1 MDIRSAKS
9 FIRQTIPFYLAGA
22 AFLLG
27 MKYYYSRMDCGS
39 LSWILSPTAWWVSAL
54 SGISFIKV
62 PQAGYVS
69 HSYRF
74 IIAASCSGVRFLMI
88 SAAALVF
95 SYIHRM
101 RTMKGKLGWMALSAL
116 SSYLLTIFVNGF
128 RILFSIFIPIYLG
141 MTGSGTPGTVT
152 AGTAGAGMAGSGTA
166 GPGTAG
172 SGMAHAWSIWLT
184 PERLHTIIG
193 AAVYFTAL
201 FAICQLGEYA
211 SRRCSSVSGT
221 SRCRNSPGTSRCRN
235 SRPRSG
241 ISPMKALGGWAVPSF
256 WYFSLVLG
264 IPFLNRA
271 YRNSPGTFTD
281 YALLLTAVCLTLV
294 VLHGTCS
301 AIIRHMTGGNHK
313 KSSKHEQT

>member
-116 SSYLLTIFVNGF
+116 ASYLLTIFVNGF

-141 MTGSGTPGTVT
+141 MTGSGTPG
-152 AGTAGAGMAGSGTA
+152 A
-166 GPGTAG
+166 
-172 SGMAHAWSIWLT
+172 GMAHAWSIWLT

-221 SRCRNSPGTSRCRN
+221 SRCRNSPGTSRCWN
-235 SRPRSG
+235 SRTRSG

>member
-1 MDIRSAKS
+1 MDIPSAKS
-9 FIRQTIPFYLAGA
+9 LIRRNIPFYLAGA
-22 AFLLG
+22 LLLLG
-27 MKYYYSRMDCGS
+27 MKYYYSRGGPDS
-39 LSWILSPTAWWVSAL
+39 LSWILAPTARWVSAL
-54 SGISFIKV
+54 SGIPFIKV
-62 PQAGYVS
+62 PQTGYVS
-69 HSYRF
+69 HSCRF
-74 IIAASCSGVRFLMI
+74 IIAASCSGLQFLMI
-88 SAAALVF
+88 SMTALVF

-101 RTMKGKLGWMALSAL
+101 RTIKGKIGWMALSAL
-116 SSYLLTIFVNGF
+116 ASYLLTIFVNGF

-141 MTGSGTPGTVT
+141 MSGTAWTDVSGS
-152 AGTAGAGMAGSGTA
+152 AWAETAGASGPA
-166 GPGTAG
+166 PAR
-172 SGMAHAWSIWLT
+172 AWSIWLT
-184 PERLHTIIG
+184 PKQLHTIIG
-193 AAVYFTAL
+193 TAVYFTAL

-221 SRCRNSPGTSRCRN
+221 SRCRNSPGTSRCWN
-235 SRPRSG
+235 SRTRSG

-313 KSSKHEQT
+313 KSSKHEHT

>member
-116 SSYLLTIFVNGF
+116 ASYLLTIFVNGF

-141 MTGSGTPGTVT
+141 MTGSGTP
-152 AGTAGAGMAGSGTA
+152 GAGMAGSGTA

-221 SRCRNSPGTSRCRN
+221 SRCWN
-235 SRPRSG
+235 SRTRSG